1 MSMSY
6 DIANKMEAYPE
17 VYFIKQTHNQLCVLQ
32 FDSSRKQHKLS
43 TSIMFLQ
50 VMSGSH
56 SFGRI
61 LVKASGEFCMRLI
74 NNTQL

>member
-1 MSMSY
+1 MSMSC
-6 DIANKMEAYPE
+6 DIANKLEAYPE

-43 TSIMFLQ
+43 TGIMFLQ

-61 LVKASGEFCMRLI
+61 LVKDSGEFCMRLI

>member
-1 MSMSY
+1 MSMSC
-6 DIANKMEAYPE
+6 DIANKLEAYPE

-43 TSIMFLQ
+43 TSIMFLLA
-50 VMSGSH
+50 MSGSH

-61 LVKASGEFCMRLI
+61 LVKDSGEFRVRLI